1 VKDKIAI
8 SLPHKTF
15 VALEKKRR
23 ELKKTRSAIVS
34 EAIDAWLTGSTL
46 SEEERRYIA
55 GYLSR
60 PETEQDVAAFSAA
73 SAWGEWDEA

>member
-1 VKDKIAI
+1 MKDKIAI

-23 ELKKTRSAIVS
+23 ELNKTRSAIVS

-60 PETEQDVAAFSAA
+60 PETEQDAAAFSAA